1 MNKKWG
7 LRIAT
12 VVFLIITLAINGLSN
27 TDLFPASVGDISD
40 TRALLFLPDG
50 YVFAIWGLIY
60 TLLIGYA
67 IYQMR
72 PVALEKGVVD
82 RVGFWFIANLIANSA
97 WIIVFVYD
105 IVWASTALIIFML
118 ITQLIIYHRLEI
130 GKREID
136 WQERWAVHIPF
147 SVYTGWVTVATI
159 ANITTQLY
167 VGGNITEFAGI
178 NADIWASLLIV
189 VAGGIGLLFLFWRRD
204 TAYALVVV
212 WATYGIYARPFDTE
226 LYQNTI
232 FNVSPEISATLVN
245 NTAIAIAGVVA
256 VSILIAIVMQV
267 RNSMTSEQVKQQMAT
282 A

>member
-1 MNKKWG
+1 MNKQWG

-12 VVFLIITLAINGLSN
+12 VVFLIITLTINGLSN
-27 TDLFPASVGDISD
+27 TDLFPTTVGDLSD

-60 TLLIGYA
+60 TGLIGYA

-82 RVGFWFIANLIANSA
+82 RVGFWFILNLIANSA

-105 IVWASTALIIFML
+105 IVWASTVLIIFML

-130 GKREID
+130 GKRKVD

-147 SVYTGWVTVATI
+147 SVYTGWVTVATV

-167 VGGNITEFAGI
+167 VGGNITSFVGI
-178 NADIWASLLIV
+178 NADIWASLLLVI
-189 VAGGIGLLFLFWRRD
+189 AGGIGLLFLYLRRD
-204 TAYALVVV
+204 IAYALVVV

-226 LYQNTI
+226 LYQNTV
-232 FNVSPEISATLVN
+232 FNVSPDLSAVLVN
-245 NTAIAIAGVVA
+245 NTAIGIAAVVAAGVVVTFMMRFRGGA
-256 VSILIAIVMQV
+256 TSGQMQQL
-267 RNSMTSEQVKQQMAT
+267 EPA
-282 A
+282 

>member
-12 VVFLIITLAINGLSN
+12 VVFLIVTLTINGLSN
-27 TDLFPASVGDISD
+27 TDLFPTTVGDLSD

-50 YVFAIWGLIY
+50 YVFAIWGVIY

-67 IYQMR
+67 IYQLR
-72 PVALEKGVVD
+72 PVALENGVVD

-105 IVWASTALIIFML
+105 IVWASTVLIIFML

-130 GKREID
+130 GKREVD

-147 SVYTGWVTVATI
+147 SVYTGWVTVATV

-167 VGGNITEFAGI
+167 VGGNVTAFLGI
-178 NADIWASLLIV
+178 NADIWASLLLVI
-189 VAGGIGLLFLFWRRD
+189 AGGIGLLFLFWRRD
-204 TAYALVVV
+204 IAYALVVV

-232 FNVSPEISATLVN
+232 FNVAPEVSAVLVN
-245 NTAIAIAGVVA
+245 NSAIAVAGVVA
-256 VSILIAIVMQV
+256 VSILIAIAMQV
-267 RNSMTSEQVKQQMAT
+267 RDGMTSGQMKQVAAT
-282 A
+282 

>member
-7 LRIAT
+7 LRIST
-12 VVFLIITLAINGLSN
+12 VVFLFITLTINGLSN
-27 TDLFPASVGDISD
+27 TDLFPTTVGDLSD

-60 TLLIGYA
+60 TGLIGYA

-72 PVALEKGVVD
+72 PVALENGVVD
-82 RVGFWFIANLIANSA
+82 RVGYWFIINLIANSA

-105 IVWASTALIIFML
+105 IVWASTLLIIFML

-147 SVYTGWVTVATI
+147 SVYTGWVTVATV
-159 ANITTQLY
+159 ANVTTQLY
-167 VGGNITEFAGI
+167 VWGNITGFAGI
-178 NADIWASLLIV
+178 NADIWASILIV
-189 VAGGIGLLFLFWRRD
+189 IAGGIGLTFLYLRRD
-204 TAYALVVV
+204 IAYALVVV

-226 LYQNTI
+226 FYQDTV
-232 FNVSPEISATLVN
+232 FNVAPDLSAALVN
-245 NTAIAIAGVVA
+245 NTAIAIAVVVA
-256 VSILIAIVMQV
+256 VAVVVAFVMKF
-267 RNSMTSEQVKQQMAT
+267 RGGATSGQMQQLEA